1 MAKRPKTVDVM
12 QTFSRRAGI
21 WLRFRQITPSHR
33 RHIPA
38 RREWRIKGGR
48 FSARIRSEGPRCQ
61 MQDFETRA
69 RGELLWQN
77 RNFYRT
83 EDDADFRERVSRSI
97 WPSKLGLSG
106 HRILPAGGILSFG
119 GEVSLQRCVF
129 LSAGEGV
136 SFAGKVPIS
145 LRL

>member
-12 QTFSRRAGI
+12 QTVSRRAGI

-106 HRILPAGGILSFG
+106 YDGHA
-119 GEVSLQRCVF
+119 VSLW
-129 LSAGEGV
+129 
-136 SFAGKVPIS
+136 
-145 LRL
+145 